1 MNKCK
6 IDGGGVSGGR
16 RRFDELVG
24 TTEIAITPVTAQHA
38 RIAGGVPRLRQGQR
52 APGQAQRRR
61 LRRVGPGEGRRSA
74 LLFKGNHF
82 TETDVAVAL
91 T

>member
-1 MNKCK
+1 
-6 IDGGGVSGGR
+6 VSGGR

-38 RIAGGVPRLRQGQR
+38 RIAREAYRDFGKGSGHPAKLN
-52 APGQAQRRR
+52 
-61 LRRVGPGEGRRSA
+61 VGDCVAYALARDAGRP